1 MLPATG
7 VNRGRRRTYTRLVTP
22 AALADLVRS
31 SAVQIFTDRG
41 LDLSILPE
49 QVTVERPRNPEHGD
63 YATNLALQVA
73 KKAGLQPREFAE
85 ALAEVISS
93 APGIASAEVAGPG
106 FLNLRLAADAQGEI
120 VRQVLDAGAD
130 YGRGDSLVGQKI
142 NLEFV
147 SANPTGPI
155 HLGGTRWAAVGDAL
169 GRLLAAQGAEV
180 TREYYINDA
189 GAQIDR
195 FAESLLAA
203 AEGRPTPEDGYAGAY
218 ITDIAAILRR
228 GGGASPD
235 EERLRRSSLV
245 ELMLEEIK
253 QSLSDFGTH
262 FDVWFSEK
270 SLHTSGELES
280 ILADLKES
288 GSLYQKDGAW
298 WLRSTEHGDDKD
310 RVVIKSDG
318 TLAYIAG
325 DVAYLRNKLDRGFDL
340 CVYMLGADHHG
351 YIARL
356 KAAAAAMGHSPD
368 TVEVLIGQLVNLVSG
383 GKPVRMSKR
392 AGTVVTMED
401 LVEAVGV
408 DAARYELCRYS
419 VDASL
424 DIDLDLL
431 RKRTNENPVFYVQY
445 AHARLASLQRNAA
458 ELNLE
463 PRSDADVS
471 LLTHPR
477 EGDLIRTIGEFP
489 SVLRTAAE
497 LREPHRVARYLESLA
512 SAIQVYDVAR
522 PATATRSRPRTYA
535 RLALARRPVRCSPTG
550 CPCSECPRR
559 NGCSGGTA
567 ACSAA

>member
-1 MLPATG
+1 M
-7 VNRGRRRTYTRLVTP
+7 TP

-218 ITDIAAILRR
+218 ITDIAAEILRR
-228 GGGASPD
+228 EPEVLSLPD
-235 EERLRRSSLV
+235 EERFATFKRLGV

-392 AGTVVTMED
+392 AGTVVTMDD
-401 LVEAVGV
+401 LVGAVGV
-408 DAARYELCRYS
+408 DAARYELTRYS
-419 VDASL
+419 VDSPI

-431 RKRTNENPVFYVQY
+431 RKHSNENPVYYVQY
-445 AHARLASLQRNAA
+445 AHARLASLLRNAA
-458 ELNLE
+458 ELGIELAE
-463 PRSDADVS
+463 HAEGVDLG
-471 LLTHPR
+471 LLDHPR

-489 SVLRTAAE
+489 TVVRRAAE
-497 LREPHRVARYLESLA
+497 LREPHRIARYLEELA
-512 SAIQVYDVAR
+512 SAYHKFYDACRVLPQGDE
-522 PATATRSRPRTYA
+522 PATPLTAA
-535 RLALARRPVRCSPTG
+535 RLALCAAARQVLA
-550 CPCSECPRR
+550 
-559 NGCSGGTA
+559 NGLGLLGV
-567 ACSAA
+567 SAPERM

>member
-218 ITDIAAILRR
+218 ITDIAAEILRR
-228 GGGASPD
+228 EPEVLSLPD
-235 EERLRRSSLV
+235 EERFATFKRLGV

-512 SAIQVYDVAR
+512 SAYHKFYDVAR
-522 PATATRSRPRTYA
+522 VLPQGDEEPTPLTYA
-535 RLALARRPVRCSPTG
+535 RLALCEATRQVLA
-550 CPCSECPRR
+550 
-559 NGCSGGTA
+559 NGLSLLGV
-567 ACSAA
+567 SAPERM

>member
-1 MLPATG
+1 M
-7 VNRGRRRTYTRLVTP
+7 TP
-22 AALADLVRS
+22 AALADLVRT
-31 SAVQIFTDRG
+31 SAARIFSDRG
-41 LDLSILPE
+41 LDHGILPE
-49 QVTVERPRNPEHGD
+49 RVTVERPRNPEHGD

-73 KKAGLQPREFAE
+73 KKAGLQPREFAQE
-85 ALAEVISS
+85 LAAVISAS
-93 APGIASAEVAGPG
+93 PGVDSAEVAGPG

-120 VRQVLDAGAD
+120 VWQVLREGTA
-130 YGRGDSLVGQKI
+130 YGRGTTYEGRRI

-180 TREYYINDA
+180 TREYYFNDA

-195 FAESLLAA
+195 FVRSLIAA
-203 AEGRPTPEDGYAGAY
+203 AKGEPVPEDGYAGAY
-218 ITDIAAILRR
+218 VNDIAAQVLREE
-228 GGGASPD
+228 PD
-235 EERLRRSSLV
+235 ALALPEDESHETFRRIGV
-245 ELMLEEIK
+245 GLMFSEIK
-253 QSLSDFGTH
+253 
-262 FDVWFSEK
+262 K
-270 SLHTSGELES
+270 SLHEFGTDFDVFFHEDSLHASGAVDSVVEELK
-280 ILADLKES
+280 AGD
-288 GSLYQKDGAW
+288 SLYFADNAW

-318 TLAYIAG
+318 APAYIAG
-325 DVAYLRNKLDRGFDL
+325 DLAYLRDKINRGFDL
-340 CVYMLGADHHG
+340 CIYMLGADHHG

-408 DAARYELCRYS
+408 DAARYELSRYS
-419 VDASL
+419 VDSTL
-424 DIDLDLL
+424 DVDLDLL
-431 RKRTNENPVFYVQY
+431 RKRSNDNPVFYVQY

-458 ELNLE
+458 EMNLE
-463 PRSDADVS
+463 LRSDADVS

-489 SVLRTAAE
+489 SVLKKAAE

-512 SAIQVYDVAR
+512 SAYHKFYDAAR
-522 PATATRSRPRTYA
+522 VLPQGDEEPTPLTYA
-535 RLALARRPVRCSPTG
+535 RLALCEAARQVIA
-550 CPCSECPRR
+550 
-559 NGCSGGTA
+559 NGLSLLGV
-567 ACSAA
+567 SAPERM